1 MNSLSIFTSMTNP
14 EARNDPWKEALSCYE
29 SLADEV
35 VIVGKDWPY
44 DFSWDFIGKTFQ
56 KGFDECNSDWV
67 IRMDIDYFFHEND
80 FYKIRNALEKYKEY
94 PMISFPQYQFFSYDR
109 YQIKTRIGLAFNK
122 KKFPNIKLNSGGDL
136 TLASLNNKLIDPK
149 SVPNLFVPVY
159 QYDSVFRTK
168 EILLEDRFRFA
179 KAWYEYFDDYGGRGG
194 DSKERAFESWYQM
207 VLERYPK
214 HSFKIN
220 LEEHPKFIQTKLSN
234 IQKDQ
239 FGFDL
244 FGLKEKTA
252 FPFKYKL
259 KGLKEKYINH
269 FVINSRI

>member
-94 PMISFPQYQFFSYDR
+94 P
-109 YQIKTRIGLAFNK
+109 
-122 KKFPNIKLNSGGDL
+122 
-136 TLASLNNKLIDPK
+136 
-149 SVPNLFVPVY
+149 
-159 QYDSVFRTK
+159 
-168 EILLEDRFRFA
+168 
-179 KAWYEYFDDYGGRGG
+179 
-194 DSKERAFESWYQM
+194 
-207 VLERYPK
+207 
-214 HSFKIN
+214 
-220 LEEHPKFIQTKLSN
+220 
-234 IQKDQ
+234 
-239 FGFDL
+239 
-244 FGLKEKTA
+244 
-252 FPFKYKL
+252 
-259 KGLKEKYINH
+259 
-269 FVINSRI
+269 NSRPYGAIKNFHPPLPKLDKLDIKFYRYDKKNQHTLYNFNGRDHMLVFSITTLL